1 MTEQTLNV
9 TVKVNTDA
17 KNNIRKAGKTI
28 LVKPNNNVDIDEK
41 LFNDIEGLISTVK
54 TEKTSSYFL
63 TFDTIDNSI
72 ESLKTLKQNN
82 NLLVKFAHYKVFFT
96 MTGLTDETDYNDI
109 KTKHIKLIED
119 KTNSKVLY
127 YKLYRNKSYL
137 GCGDLTIDTKEGI
150 DKLLDKDIIKEFNLE
165 NNNTGI
171 FYKYNRKTQDDN
183 KHGTTGTT
191 GTTGTPEVT
200 V

>member
-9 TVKVNTDA
+9 TVKVNTGA

-54 TEKTSSYFL
+54 TEKTRSYFL

-150 DKLLDKDIIKEFNLE
+150 DKLLDKDIIKEFDLE

-183 KHGTTGTT
+183 KHGTTGT
-191 GTTGTPEVT
+191 PEVT